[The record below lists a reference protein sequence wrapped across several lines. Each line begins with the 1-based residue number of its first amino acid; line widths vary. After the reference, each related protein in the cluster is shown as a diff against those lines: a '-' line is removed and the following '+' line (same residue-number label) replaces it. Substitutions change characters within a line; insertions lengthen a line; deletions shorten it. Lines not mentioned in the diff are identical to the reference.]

1 MKKIIFKNA
10 RSIRV
15 FKYGYFIVNRYS
27 ISYEI
32 SRLEYLI
39 T

>member
-1 MKKIIFKNA
+1 MKRIIFENT
-10 RSIRV
+10 RRIRV
-15 FKYGYFIVNRYS
+15 FKYGYFIVNKYG
-27 ISYEI
+27 IYYEI